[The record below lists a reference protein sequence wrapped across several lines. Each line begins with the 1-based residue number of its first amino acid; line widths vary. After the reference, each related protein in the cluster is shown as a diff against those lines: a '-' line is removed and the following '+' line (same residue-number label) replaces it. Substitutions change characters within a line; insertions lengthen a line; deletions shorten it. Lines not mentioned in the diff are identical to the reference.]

1 MSRRYAILGA
11 AAAVLA
17 VGVYLSAV
25 SVRIARQSTID
36 EARPADVIVVLGAAE
51 YNGRPSPVLRARL
64 DHAYELWKRHL
75 APMVLT
81 TGGAGGDLQFTE
93 GEVGRDYLVKR
104 GVPSEAIAVEQEASS
119 TVASMLA
126 VSEMMRRMGLKSA
139 ILVSDGYHVF
149 RAKRILEGQGMTAY
163 GSPRPSQARGV
174 WGQRWLYLRQ
184 AAGFMLWRLGISI

>member
-64 DHAYELWKRHL
+64 DHAFQLWQRHL
-75 APMVLT
+75 APMVMT

-104 GVPSEAIAVEQEASS
+104 GVPSEAIAVEQEADS

-149 RAKRILEGQGMTAY
+149 RAKRILEGQGMRAY
-163 GSPRPSQARGV
+163 GSPRPSQARGA
-174 WGQRWLYLRQ
+174 WAQRWLYLRQ
-184 AAGFMLWRLGISI
+184 AAGFMLWRLGINI